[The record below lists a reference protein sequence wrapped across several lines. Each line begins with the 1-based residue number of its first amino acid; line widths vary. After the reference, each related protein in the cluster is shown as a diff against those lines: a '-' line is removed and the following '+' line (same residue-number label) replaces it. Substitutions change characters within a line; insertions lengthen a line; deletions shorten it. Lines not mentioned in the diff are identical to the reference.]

1 MAFLDREMKGLSRCI
16 QVNVSNILQKEEVF
30 TVKHIHTHTH
40 THRHTHTHTRTQSA
54 NIGPQEV
61 PKDPILRSQSDVLG
75 TSSNDVP

>member
-1 MAFLDREMKGLSRCI
+1 MAFLDREMKGLSRYI
-16 QVNVSNILQKEEVF
+16 QINVSDILQKEEVF
-30 TVKHIHTHTH
+30 TVKHTHTHTH
-40 THRHTHTHTRTQSA
+40 THTQSV